1 MSALTRARKF
11 RRTIAMT
18 TAALALVG
26 GTAFGA
32 ATTAT
37 AADAV
42 PATINDTSG
51 VAHPAQHPIAR
62 TSTTKTTLTTAC
74 NPRIWIGDQ
83 APYGWQGWITAGWVQ
98 QYWNQCTDHVG
109 VYWWWNQDFINR
121 VGGTATIKV
130 SSPYGRLLASGYV
143 NTSITQ
149 WYFEASQWTHGTPS
163 PDAWRAGAEVNSSNC
178 TQWATLHWYGGQ
190 DWDGDRGGCNNP
202 YAPYPNGTQP

>member
-1 MSALTRARKF
+1 MSALPRARKF

-18 TAALALVG
+18 TAVLALAG
-26 GTAFGA
+26 GSAFGA

-37 AADAV
+37 AADAA
-42 PATINDTSG
+42 PATSSVTDGT
-51 VAHPAQHPIAR
+51 AHPARHDVPR
-62 TSTTKTTLTTAC
+62 TSTATPGLTTSC
-74 NPRIWIGDQ
+74 NPRVWVGDK

-109 VYWWWNQDFINR
+109 VFWWWNQDFINR

-130 SSPYGRLLASGYV
+130 SSPYGRLLAAGSV
-143 NTSITQ
+143 NTSSTQ
-149 WYFEASQWTHGTPS
+149 WYFEASQWTHGTPN
-163 PDAWRAGAEVNSSNC
+163 PDAWRAGAEVNSSGC
-178 TQWATLHWYGGQ
+178 TEWATLHWYGGQ